1 MSSHPYLV
9 TGASSGIGK
18 AVVVR
23 LLHEGRHVIALDRVE
38 CPVPGVE
45 THLVDLANPESIEAA
60 LALVQD
66 TLAGVA
72 NVAGVPGT
80 LDAHTVLAVN
90 LCGAKHVAE
99 SLVDR
104 LEPGAA
110 VVNVSSLAAHRCLMN
125 QSAIDAI
132 ANADDIDEVDAW
144 INEHRLD
151 GSAAYDASKRA
162 LNQFTTQLAARL
174 TPLGRRALTVS
185 PGPIETPILGD
196 FKASMGVD
204 AIAQAEAFVGR
215 HGRPEEIAAVIA
227 FALSPGATW
236 MNGIDIPVDGGLG
249 AIRAT
254 AATQGG
260 SR

>member
-1 MSSHPYLV
+1 M
-9 TGASSGIGK
+9 
-18 AVVVR
+18 
-23 LLHEGRHVIALDRVE
+23 
-38 CPVPGVE
+38 
-45 THLVDLANPESIEAA
+45 AA
-60 LALVQD
+60 A
-66 TLAGVA
+66 
-72 NVAGVPGT
+72 
-80 LDAHTVLAVN
+80 
-90 LCGAKHVAE
+90 
-99 SLVDR
+99 LVDR

-132 ANADDIDEVDAW
+132 ANAGDLDEVDAW

-174 TPLGRRALTVS
+174 APLGHRALTVS

-204 AIAQAEAFVGR
+204 AIARAEAAVGR
-215 HGRPEEIAAVIA
+215 HGRPEEIAAVIV

-236 MNGIDIPVDGGLG
+236 VNGIDIPVDGGLG

-254 AATQGG
+254 AATLGG